1 MPAILSIQHFGES
14 PGFFPNQASFN
25 YSLFISTGSDQAAN
39 DNDIGQADQ
48 KRVL

>member
-1 MPAILSIQHFGES
+1 MPTILSIQHFGKS
-14 PGFFPNQASFN
+14 LGFN
-25 YSLFISTGSDQAAN
+25 YSFVVSTGSDQAAN